1 MRRHRPLHLRQ
12 STVVLIKEKDLPVD
26 VTRLRLVHV
35 DRGDRCLVRNI
46 VAPAHLGVHVLSVY
60 TALPPAVLS
69 PHDVHVIAV
78 KT

>member
-1 MRRHRPLHLRQ
+1 LLAVIDALYE
-12 STVVLIKEKDLPVD
+12 TLLPAA
-26 VTRLRLVHV
+26 HV
-35 DRGDRCLVRNI
+35 
-46 VAPAHLGVHVLSVY
+46 GVHVLSVY